1 MNKFW
6 EELSDL
12 FLQAVNDCFDDK
24 KTLSKL
30 LGTAIM
36 KILKKGEKDP
46 LDAENYRPISLL
58 SVFYKMAS
66 GAITGRLKLVTEYV
80 I

>member
-1 MNKFW
+1 
-6 EELSDL
+6 
-12 FLQAVNDCFDDK
+12 
-24 KTLSKL
+24 
-30 LGTAIM
+30 M
-36 KILKKGEKDP
+36 KILKKGEKEP

-66 GAITGRLKLVTEYV
+66 GAITGRLKQLIEDV